1 MKVKNPQRIKL
12 EEFKYTKEILP
23 KTEKEYPLRNTKVN

>member
-12 EEFKYTKEILP
+12 EEFKYTKEILE
-23 KTEKEYPLRNTKVN
+23 TIEKEYPLRNTKVN